1 MPWFGG
7 SGPRG
12 WGYPFPHR
20 FYPWWYPPRWGWAYC
35 GAPPWGAYPPFWG
48 MATPEAELAAL
59 RAQADWLREELEAIE
74 RRIEELET
82 AE

>member
-7 SGPRG
+7 FGPG

-20 FYPWWYPPRWGWAYC
+20 FSPWWHRPGWGWPYY

-48 MATPEAELAAL
+48 IPTPEAELTAL
-59 RAQADWLREELEAIE
+59 RAQADWLRGELEAIE
-74 RRIEELET
+74 RRIEELEG